1 MFGLSSRS
9 GQRKEPTWT
18 QTPSSNAQAE
28 PVWRDVAASAPAYE
42 PTRQQTGSPSQPS
55 SKSYTRLWIS
65 AVVGVAGLLAVAYLF
80 LSMVNVVEE
89 QVARNQQQSVPV
101 QGNTGMTLV
110 SSPAGR

>member
-18 QTPSSNAQAE
+18 QAPSSNAQAE
-28 PVWRDVAASAPAYE
+28 PVWRDATPAASAYE
-42 PTRQQTGSPSQPS
+42 PSQQQAGTEKKSRS
-55 SKSYTRLWIS
+55 SSRLLIS
-65 AVVGVAGLLAVAYLF
+65 AVIGIVGLAAVAFLF

-89 QVARNQQQSVPV
+89 QVARNQPQSA
-101 QGNTGMTLV
+101 NTGMTLV

>member
-18 QTPSSNAQAE
+18 QAPSSNAQAE
-28 PVWRDVAASAPAYE
+28 PVWRDITPAAPAYE
-42 PTRQQTGSPSQPS
+42 PSQQQAGTAKKSRS
-55 SKSYTRLWIS
+55 SSRLLIS
-65 AVVGVAGLLAVAYLF
+65 AVIGIVGLLAVAYLF

-89 QVARNQQQSVPV
+89 QVARNQPQS
-101 QGNTGMTLV
+101 GNTGMTLV

>member
-18 QTPSSNAQAE
+18 QAPSSSAQAE
-28 PVWRDVAASAPAYE
+28 PVWRDAAASAPAYE
-42 PTRQQTGSPSQPS
+42 PTRQQTSPQHKPRSHA
-55 SKSYTRLWIS
+55 RVWIS
-65 AVVGVAGLLAVAYLF
+65 AVIGIVGLLAVAYLF

-89 QVARNQQQSVPV
+89 HVARNQPQRGGS
-101 QGNTGMTLV
+101 TGMTLV